1 MIFFMRGVPNLITVF
16 LPNNLNHYRSVDEV
30 RYWDQKDHPITKF
43 ASYLIKKGLWDE
55 SKEVE
60 WKESSRKEVSKIWEF
75 PSMYNIDP
83 SPLRHFSHGHSAL
96 ITN

>member
-1 MIFFMRGVPNLITVF
+1 MIFHEGVPNLITVF

-43 ASYLIKKGLWDE
+43 ASYLIKKCLWDE

-75 PSMYNIDP
+75 PSMYNTDP
-83 SPLRHFSHGHSAL
+83 SPLRHFHGHSAL